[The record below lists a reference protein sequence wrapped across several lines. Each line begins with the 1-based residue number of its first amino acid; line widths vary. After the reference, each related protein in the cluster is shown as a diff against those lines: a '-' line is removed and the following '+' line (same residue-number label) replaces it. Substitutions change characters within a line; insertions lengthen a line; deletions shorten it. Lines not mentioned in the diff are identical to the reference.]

1 MKLAVMHNRLSP
13 QEDGRFQSFPR
24 NSWREEFA
32 RAAQAGVPNIE
43 WIDDTYG
50 ADITPLRTDEGVEEM
65 LALMKKHGVS
75 IPSICADSF
84 MEEPLIRCTEEE
96 RAERLELLDHLFHQ
110 AKKVGAAHLGIPFLD
125 NSALNTKEEID
136 QAALALQSILPTLE
150 ELDMELHLETS
161 LDPENFVYLM
171 QKINHPNVKITYDTG
186 NSAGMGYNPKEEF
199 AAYGEYLGSVHIKDR
214 ILNSATVELGTG
226 DTDFTAVKEELDR
239 LQFAGLFTLQGARG
253 EEGGEVEQI
262 RKYHTFSTQTFG
274 VA

>member
-1 MKLAVMHNRLSP
+1 MKLAVMHGRLSP

-24 NSWREEFA
+24 SSWREEFA
-32 RAAQAGVPNIE
+32 RATQAGIPAIE

-65 LALMKKHGVS
+65 LALMSEHNVE

-84 MEEPLIRCTEEE
+84 MEEPLIRCTQEE
-96 RAERLELLDHLFHQ
+96 REERLKLLELLFHQ
-110 AKKVGAAHLGIPFLD
+110 AKKVGASHLGIPFLD

-136 QAALALQSILPTLE
+136 TAATALQLILPTLD

-161 LDPENFVYLM
+161 LDPENFVYFLK
-171 QKINHPNVKITYDTG
+171 QIGHPKVKVTYDTG
-186 NSAGMGYNPKEEF
+186 NSAGLGYNPKEEL
-199 AAYGEYLGSVHIKDR
+199 AAYGNQLGSVHIKDR
-214 ILNSATVELGTG
+214 MLNGGTVELGTG
-226 DTDFTAVKEELDR
+226 DTDFSAVQKELDR
-239 LQFAGLFTLQGARG
+239 LQFDGLFTLQGARG
-253 EEGGEVEQI
+253 EEGKEVEQL

>member
-1 MKLAVMHNRLSP
+1 MKLAVMHGRLSP

-32 RAAQAGVPNIE
+32 RAAEAGIPNIE

-50 ADITPLRTDEGVEEM
+50 ADITPLRTSEGVEEM
-65 LALMKKHGVS
+65 LTLMKKYSVS

-84 MEEPLIRCTEEE
+84 MEEPLIRCTDEE
-96 RAERLELLDHLFHQ
+96 RAERLKLLDHLFHQ

-136 QAALALQSILPTLE
+136 QAALALQSILPVLE
-150 ELDMELHLETS
+150 KLDMELHLETS

-171 QKINHPNVKITYDTG
+171 QQINHPSVRITYDTG
-186 NSAGMGYNPKEEF
+186 NSAGLGYNPKKEF

-214 ILNSATVELGTG
+214 ILNNGTVELGTG
-226 DTDFTAVKEELDR
+226 DTNFTAVKEELDR

-253 EEGGEVEQI
+253 EEGEEVKQL
-262 RKYHTFSTQTFG
+262 RKYRTFSTQTFD
-274 VA
+274 